1 MERYLMY
8 LRKSRMDT
16 DFDEVSVEETLNRHR
31 RILESFCKERRL
43 NVVEVLEEVVSGES
57 LSSRPKMLRLLELVN
72 TGMYAGVI
80 CIDIERL
87 SRGSSL
93 ESGYIMQVLQTNNC
107 KIITPSKIYDLQ
119 NESDEQFTDMKFMF
133 SRYELKTITKRL
145 VRGRNQSASEGKFLG
160 SVAPYGY
167 RIYKLAGVKGNSLKI
182 ESSEAKIV
190 QMIFDMYGKQGIGYN
205 TIAYQLNE
213 MHIPSQTGT
222 WGQTSITNILNNEVY
237 LGMIRWKHE
246 PTKRIVKDGMLAKKR
261 VVSKDYE
268 LYEGLHEPIISQ
280 EQWDMVKSKQQE
292 RNHSSVNS
300 NRQLTN
306 PFATILF
313 CEKCG
318 AVMKRN
324 VPSKKQKTSPW
335 YRCPTRGCDCR
346 AIKCDFAEESI
357 LKAMK
362 EWLAEDTGNIET
374 EKTIQVDPVETA
386 LKVVREQLAETQL
399 QQDKICEYL
408 EKGVYT
414 VEMFTKRNDTLT
426 REMRKLQASEADLLK
441 KQSSQSDIKNAEAEI
456 IPTTQRIL
464 DSYSRLSVPEKNS
477 LWKIVMEKITMYRT
491 PDGEFSMHIYPK
503 LPMKNGIMSHSLF
516 QYGISTIASF
526 CGIIQYYAITKGGAF
541 YGRTEA

>member
-1 MERYLMY
+1 MKY

-31 RILESFCKERRL
+31 KILESFCKERRL
-43 NVVEVLEEVVSGES
+43 NVVETLEEVVSGES

-72 TGMYAGVI
+72 TGMYAGVV

-93 ESGYIMQVLQTNNC
+93 ESGYIMQVLQANNC

-167 RIYKLAGVKGNSLKI
+167 RIYKLPGIKGNSLRI
-182 ESSEAKIV
+182 EPSEAEIV
-190 QMIFDMYGKQGIGYN
+190 RLVFDMYGEQGIGYN

-213 MHIPSQTGT
+213 MHVPSQTGT

-261 VVSKDYE
+261 VTSKDYE
-268 LYEGLHEPIISQ
+268 LYEGLHEPIITQ
-280 EQWDMVKSKQQE
+280 EQWDQVKAKQRE
-292 RNHSSVNS
+292 RNHASVHKDKK
-300 NRQLTN
+300 LMN

-324 VPSKKQKTSPW
+324 VPAKSQNTSPW

-346 AIKCDFAEESI
+346 TIKCDFVEDAVI
-357 LKAMK
+357 KAMEK
-362 EWLAEDTGNIET
+362 WLAEYTIKIET
-374 EKTIQVDPVETA
+374 EQSPQTDPTETA
-386 LKVVREQLAETQL
+386 LSFVRDQLVELQM

-426 REMRKLQASEADLLK
+426 REIQKQKAVESDLLK
-441 KQSSQSDIKNAEAEI
+441 KQCSQSETKSAEAEI
-456 IPTTQRIL
+456 IPTTQHIL
-464 DSYSRLSVPEKNS
+464 DSYPRLSVAEKNS
-477 LWKIVMEKITMYRT
+477 LWKIVMEKITVFRT

-503 LPMKNGIMSHSLF
+503 LPM
-516 QYGISTIASF
+516 
-526 CGIIQYYAITKGGAF
+526 
-541 YGRTEA
+541 